1 MRSEI
6 LFIVVLIAPWA
17 LVLMAVLFYRRRRMR
32 KGLDDS
38 TGGWRDG
45 GGNAG

>member
-17 LVLMAVLFYRRRRMR
+17 LVLMAVLLYRRRRMR
-32 KGLDDS
+32 KGMDDS
-38 TGGWRDG
+38 KVGWRDG
-45 GGNAG
+45 GGHAG